1 MILNSAK
8 IQDGSLHDPTKTLQ
22 FSYKNPIILYLEY
35 NLYKMGST
43 KSADFIEDFYIFDE
57 SPKISTNKS

>member
-1 MILNSAK
+1 M
-8 IQDGSLHDPTKTLQ
+8 
-22 FSYKNPIILYLEY
+22 ILYLEC